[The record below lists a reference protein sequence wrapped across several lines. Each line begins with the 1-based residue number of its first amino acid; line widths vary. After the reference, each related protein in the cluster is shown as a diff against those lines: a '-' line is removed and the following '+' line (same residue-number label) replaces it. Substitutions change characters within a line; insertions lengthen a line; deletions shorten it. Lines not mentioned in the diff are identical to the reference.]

1 MCSGACGVYV
11 VCMWLCMWLC
21 VWQCVCGDECGG
33 VCGNVVTHDPIAL
46 SLNIRPSFICLRVFS
61 QANGYFEL
69 SSNRRDIWSGAD
81 MAGDGQRRAQWNS
94 ALLSDVI
101 APSYVRLLIQVKIA

>member
-1 MCSGACGVYV
+1 MTPQRS
-11 VCMWLCMWLC
+11 LL
-21 VWQCVCGDECGG
+21 
-33 VCGNVVTHDPIAL
+33 THG
-46 SLNIRPSFICLRVFS
+46 RPSFAFAFICLCVFS

-101 APSYVRLLIQVKIA
+101 APSYVRLLIQVHTAGRRLKTK

>member
-1 MCSGACGVYV
+1 
-11 VCMWLCMWLC
+11 MW
-21 VWQCVCGDECGG
+21 CVCGC
-33 VCGNVVTHDPIAL
+33 VCGSVCVAMSVAVCVEMWVTHDPIAR

>member
-1 MCSGACGVYV
+1 MGGIGWNAVTV
-11 VCMWLCMWLC
+11 VGCVAVHVVCMWLC
-21 VWQCVCGDECGG
+21 VWQC